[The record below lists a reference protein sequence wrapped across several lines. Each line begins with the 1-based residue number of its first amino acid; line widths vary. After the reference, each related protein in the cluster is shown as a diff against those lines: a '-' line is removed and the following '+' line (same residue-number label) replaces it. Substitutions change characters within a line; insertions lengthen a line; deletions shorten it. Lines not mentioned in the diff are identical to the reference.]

1 MKCFYKFLHNT
12 SEYVSD
18 LQAIATTDYEDFDYG
33 KELKIIKKQFNCQ
46 TQAWFLHPKSAFI
59 YHIAVVQ

>member
-18 LQAIATTDYEDFDYG
+18 LQAIATTDYE